1 MAVDFQNLLGPG
13 NRRTRISWLKR
24 YFRRAIA
31 EDPAFAIK
39 TPAGD
44 DLSCG
49 ITTVEIVGADV
60 RQVARGL
67 FDAHRIDCRPMT
79 SHTLNGLRISLSVFN
94 TEDQVDLLVA
104 ALREVAET
112 ISA

>member
-1 MAVDFQNLLGPG
+1 MAVDFQGLLGQG
-13 NRRTRISWLKR
+13 SRQARIYQLKR
-24 YFRRAIA
+24 CFRRALA
-31 EDPAFAIK
+31 GDPAFAVK

-112 ISA
+112 ISS